1 MESPQNFERG
11 THRAWLLAM
20 LGGALLVLSGMAQA
34 GGAASPAKGPTA
46 PTASTAVA
54 GTKVS
59 AASAAGVDAPNP
71 QLPVDD
77 EAERE
82 QLAVIAA
89 ELVHLQA
96 LVQRA
101 AERVPAGQ
109 RVKFRY
115 DWLARDL
122 QLVRD
127 GVEQHF
133 DAQRQ
138 PRLVAP
144 LSGDYRR

>member
-1 MESPQNFERG
+1 MESSQNFERG

-59 AASAAGVDAPNP
+59 AAGVDTPYP
-71 QLPVDD
+71 QLPADD

-89 ELVHLQA
+89 ELVHLQD

-101 AERVPAGQ
+101 AERGPAGQ

-144 LSGDYRR
+144 LRGDYRR

>member
-1 MESPQNFERG
+1 VPSG
-11 THRAWLLAM
+11 GDSSRA
-20 LGGALLVLSGMAQA
+20 
-34 GGAASPAKGPTA
+34 
-46 PTASTAVA
+46 
-54 GTKVS
+54 
-59 AASAAGVDAPNP
+59 
-71 QLPVDD
+71 QLPADD
-77 EAERE
+77 ESERE

-96 LVQRA
+96 LVQRV
-101 AERVPAGQ
+101 AERVPTGQ
-109 RVKFRY
+109 RVLFRY

-138 PRLVAP
+138 PRQVTP
-144 LSGDYRR
+144 LRGDYRR